1 MSGQD
6 IVPSLNLANVETLL
20 SAVSAVERLL
30 LPASDK
36 MRMAIA
42 CATKTNV
49 EKNLGGIID
58 ILVSN
63 SAYNYFCVII

>member
-20 SAVSAVERLL
+20 SAVTAVERLL

-36 MRMAIA
+36 MRMALA

-49 EKNLGGIID
+49 EKNLKDIID

-63 SAYNYFCVII
+63 SALERFFL